1 MTLVMQWSPW
11 LQTILIGYNSFVFM
25 SSSHLLLKLFLLLFS
40 SKRLLFI
47 ALRIDRYSPR
57 WKHFSRF
64 LLVQAQLRCELSDH
78 EIQYIPLY
86 VLNTLIRFD
95 CHCVEQCNDSCDKED
110 DISYFANK
118 CESTAVEFSFF

>member
-40 SKRLLFI
+40 CKRLLFI

-57 WKHFSRF
+57 WKYFSRL
-64 LLVQAQLRCELSDH
+64 LLVQAQLRCELTDH
-78 EIQYIPLY
+78 EIQYIPQSLRLEHFNSLI
-86 VLNTLIRFD
+86 VLNSVTIHATRKTT
-95 CHCVEQCNDSCDKED
+95 S
-110 DISYFANK
+110 
-118 CESTAVEFSFF
+118 AVLPTNVRVLLLNLAFQF